1 MQEEE
6 ARTAKSQLTSS
17 VLPIRSSKSPKS
29 NRDLLKSKKISNLL
43 QSLNGV
49 FVRMSLLKTAVRP
62 KISFC
67 QSRHVADK
75 QASSKV
81 KSQASQKARRYRRLN
96 WRFKRNLNPLK
107 SHLINSQ
114 APQHL
119 EGEAGPGKAHDQ
131 R

>member
-49 FVRMSLLKTAVRP
+49 YVRMSLLRTAVRP

-81 KSQASQKARRYRRLN
+81 KSQASPKARRSHRLN
-96 WRFKRNLNPLK
+96 WRFKRSQSPLK
-107 SHLINSQ
+107 SHLKNNR
-114 APQHL
+114 ALQHHGGEEGHGKVL
-119 EGEAGPGKAHDQ
+119 ESC
-131 R
+131 